1 MEACLGLSAISED
14 ELSMWTLKIANT
26 SYVSMDFFFFLNIVI
41 LSSQGYGF
49 SSSHV
54 WT

>member
-26 SYVSMDFFFFLNIVI
+26 SYVSMDFFFFKHSNPV
-41 LSSQGYGF
+41 
-49 SSSHV
+49 
-54 WT
+54 